1 VAGRN
6 EETMYTGNLI
16 ESLMETVERSEQRA
30 LQARSQDE
38 KLANFYVLAEL
49 EVAQADSRL
58 MGVA

>member
-1 VAGRN
+1 
-6 EETMYTGNLI
+6 MYTGNLI